1 MKFQPVQEQVKEQEI
16 PEVQVTERIKEQIV
30 PERTEEQIGD
40 IPVHPIVQDVQTSIT
55 IRESLV
61 PNIESSFLV
70 FTDVEVASNNPKCS
84 RVAWPMRSDQA

>member
-1 MKFQPVQEQVKEQEI
+1 M
-16 PEVQVTERIKEQIV
+16 

-40 IPVHPIVQDVQTSIT
+40 IPVHPIVEDKVQDVQTSIT